1 METDLWMSLCG
12 YYQKGLTKNEK
23 THSRGRLCAFHGLKK
38 MKTSWTSSRIPL
50 CFYSLNPCH
59 HAFPSMIFKIRAKIN
74 LPFFSGF
81 VRYYVKV
88 TRKVTNRGW
97 SHFPCFYRNSWSSG
111 LGTSIMG
118 GKPFFYLVL
127 IRKYLKLGVMA
138 RAFNSSNQEA
148 NSESSKP
155 AMSTW

>member
-1 METDLWMSLCG
+1 MSLCG
-12 YYQKGLTKNEK
+12 YYQKGLTKM
-23 THSRGRLCAFHGLKK
+23 RRLTLEVGCVCSMDWRKWKQVEHHLA
-38 MKTSWTSSRIPL
+38 SL
-50 CFYSLNPCH
+50 CFHSLNPCH

-81 VRYYVKV
+81 VRYYVKG

-97 SHFPCFYRNSWSSG
+97 SHFPCFYRSSWSSG